1 MTERTRTRAPWIVWG
16 IVVAL
21 LLVTLALA
29 FRNGSVSREALAI
42 AVSVVM
48 MVGYLTTGAVV
59 ASRARNRLGWLMIAV
74 GAGFLVTV
82 LGEETATYGLR
93 TSPGSLPQLVV
104 DAALIGANVGFVAAL
119 LPIPM
124 LLAVFPT
131 GRVPSRRWRWFPP
144 ALVVGF
150 VLLAIGSI
158 LKAGPIDVNTG
169 VQPKNPTGIP
179 SITDAVN
186 SISVI
191 GGIATLV
198 LSLLSVVIL
207 IVRFRASR
215 EEERQQLRW
224 LASVAALSLVAFFA
238 ALVTSVGLGPNE
250 TTFLNDV
257 AWLVFLASIGWG
269 VPGAIG
275 VALLR
280 YRLWD
285 LDVVV
290 RKTVVAAIVVV
301 LITSLA
307 LVALTFVGAAF
318 VGPVSDSSPSFLLA
332 GIAVGLAFWP
342 LRKLAKRISDRVVY
356 GGRATPYDVLT
367 EFSDRMSEIYSTDDV
382 LPRMAAIVAAG
393 TRAERVGIWLLVGGE
408 MQPAASWPPE
418 SSDEDTPA
426 ATALGQGSFEV
437 RHQGELLGAI
447 TVSMP
452 AADPM
457 NPSKEKLIRDLAS
470 QAGLVLRNVR
480 LIEELRASRR
490 RIVTTQD
497 ERAKTLERNI
507 HDGAQQQLVALA
519 VKLRL
524 AEGIARKDPD
534 RTASMLS
541 DLQGEA
547 NDALENLRDL
557 ARGIYPPLLADKGL
571 PAALEAQARKSPVP
585 VDVRTQGVERYPQ
598 EIESA
603 IYFCALEALQ
613 NIAKYANAS
622 VASVELSQDDGHLTF
637 RVTDDGR
644 GFDANSRSYG
654 TGLQGMADRI
664 DSIGGSLEVS
674 SSPGSGTTIVG
685 RVPATVRD

>member
-1 MTERTRTRAPWIVWG
+1 
-16 IVVAL
+16 
-21 LLVTLALA
+21 
-29 FRNGSVSREALAI
+29 
-42 AVSVVM
+42 
-48 MVGYLTTGAVV
+48 
-59 ASRARNRLGWLMIAV
+59 
-74 GAGFLVTV
+74 
-82 LGEETATYGLR
+82 
-93 TSPGSLPQLVV
+93 V
-104 DAALIGANVGFVAAL
+104 DAALIGDNLGFFAAL

-131 GRVPSRRWRWFPP
+131 GRIPSRRWRWFPP
-144 ALVVGF
+144 ALIIGF
-150 VLLAIGSI
+150 ALLAIGSI
-158 LKAGPIDVNTG
+158 LKAGPIDVNPG
-169 VQPKNPTGIP
+169 VQPQNPTGIP
-179 SITDAVN
+179 SMTGAANAILA
-186 SISVI
+186 I
-191 GGIATLV
+191 GGIGTLV
-198 LSLLSVVIL
+198 LSLLSVVIV

-215 EEERQQLRW
+215 GEERQQLRW
-224 LASVAALSLVAFFA
+224 LASVAALSLVAVVA
-238 ALVTSVGLGPNE
+238 AFVTSMGLGPNE
-250 TTFLNDV
+250 TTFVNEA
-257 AWLVFLASIGWG
+257 AWFVLLAAVDWG

-275 VALLR
+275 IALLR

-290 RKTVVAAIVVV
+290 RKTVVGAIVVV
-301 LITSLA
+301 LITALA
-307 LVALTFVGAAF
+307 LAALAFVGAAV
-318 VGPVSDSSPSFLLA
+318 VGPVADSPEITLFA
-332 GIAVGLAFWP
+332 GITVGLAFWP
-342 LRKLAKRISDRVVY
+342 LRRLARRISDRVVY

-367 EFSDRMSEIYSTDDV
+367 EFSDRMSETYSTDDV

-408 MQPAASWPPE
+408 MQPAASWPQE
-418 SSDEDTPA
+418 SADEDSPA
-426 ATALGQGSFEV
+426 IALGEGSFEV

-524 AEGIARKDPD
+524 AEGLARKDPE

-541 DLQGEA
+541 DLQAEA

-557 ARGIYPPLLADKGL
+557 ARGIYPPLLADQGL
-571 PAALEAQARKSPVP
+571 PSALEAQARKSPVP
-585 VDVRTQGVERYPQ
+585 VDVRARDVDRYPQ

-603 IYFCALEALQ
+603 VYFSCLEALQ
-613 NIAKYANAS
+613 NVAKYAEAS
-622 VASVELSQDDGHLTF
+622 SASVELAHEDGHLTF
-637 RVTDDGR
+637 RVTDEGR
-644 GFDANSRSYG
+644 GFDATTRTYG
-654 TGLQGMADRI
+654 TGLQGMADRL
-664 DSIGGSLEVS
+664 DSIGGTLEVN
-674 SSPGSGTTIVG
+674 SSPGRGTSVAG
-685 RVPATVRD
+685 RIPTPAHD

>member
-1 MTERTRTRAPWIVWG
+1 
-16 IVVAL
+16 
-21 LLVTLALA
+21 
-29 FRNGSVSREALAI
+29 
-42 AVSVVM
+42 M
-48 MVGYLTTGAVV
+48 MLGYLTMGAVV
-59 ASRARNRLGWLMIAV
+59 ASRTRNRLGWLMIAV

-82 LGEETATYGLR
+82 LGQETATYGLR
-93 TSPGSLPQLVV
+93 TSPGSLPRLVV
-104 DAALIGANVGFVAAL
+104 DAALICENVGFVPSL

-144 ALVVGF
+144 ALIVGF
-150 VLLAIGSI
+150 GLVAVGSI
-158 LKAGPIDVNTG
+158 LKAGPLDVNPW
-169 VQPKNPTGIP
+169 VQPQNPTGIP
-179 SITDAVN
+179 SITGAAGALLA
-186 SISVI
+186 IT
-191 GGIATLV
+191 GIATLV

-215 EEERQQLRW
+215 GEERQQLRW
-224 LASVAALSLVAFFA
+224 LASVAGLSIVAVAAAFA
-238 ALVTSVGLGPNE
+238 TSVGLGPGE
-250 TTFLNDV
+250 TTFLNNA
-257 AWLVFLASIGWG
+257 AWLVLLLALGWG
-269 VPGAIG
+269 VPAAIG
-275 VALLR
+275 IALLR

-307 LVALTFVGAAF
+307 LVALTVVGTAF

-342 LRKLAKRISDRVVY
+342 LRRLAKRISDRVVY

-367 EFSDRMSEIYSTDDV
+367 EFSDRMSETYSTEDV
-382 LPRMAAIVAAG
+382 LPRMAAIVADG
-393 TRAERVGIWLLVGGE
+393 TRAERVRIWVLLGRE
-408 MQPAASWPPE
+408 MQPAAAWPPE
-418 SSDEDTPA
+418 SADDDTLA
-426 ATALGQGSFEV
+426 IALGDGSFEV

-490 RIVTTQD
+490 RIVSTQD

-524 AEGIARKDPD
+524 AEGTARKDPE

-541 DLQGEA
+541 DLQIEA
-547 NDALENLRDL
+547 NEALENLRDL

-571 PAALEAQARKSPVP
+571 PAALEAQARKSPLP
-585 VDVRTQGVERYPQ
+585 VDVRADGVDRYPQ
-598 EIESA
+598 EVESA
-603 IYFCALEALQ
+603 IYFCTMEALQ
-613 NIAKYANAS
+613 NIAKYAEAS
-622 VASVELSQDDGHLTF
+622 LASVELSQEDGHLTF
-637 RVTDDGR
+637 RVSDDGR
-644 GFDANSRSYG
+644 GFDATTRSYG
-654 TGLQGMADRI
+654 TGLQGMADRL
-664 DSIGGSLEVS
+664 DSIGGTLEVN
-674 SSPGSGTTIVG
+674 SSPGGGTTVVG

>member
-1 MTERTRTRAPWIVWG
+1 MIERRRTRAPW
-16 IVVAL
+16 VVSGGVVVLLVVTL
-21 LLVTLALA
+21 LLSV
-29 FRNGSVSREALAI
+29 RNGSVSDDPI
-42 AVSVVM
+42 AVSIAVVM
-48 MVGYLTTGAVV
+48 MVGYVTMGAIV
-59 ASRARNRLGWLMIAV
+59 ASRVRNRLGWLMIVV
-74 GAGFLVTV
+74 GAGFLFSV
-82 LGEETATYGLR
+82 LSEETATYALR
-93 TSPGSLPQLVV
+93 TSPGSLPRLAV
-104 DAALIGANVGFVAAL
+104 DAALIGTNGGFLAAL
-119 LPIPM
+119 WPIPM
-124 LLAVFPT
+124 LLALFPT
-131 GRVPSRRWRWFPP
+131 GRVPSRRWRWYP
-144 ALVVGF
+144 AALTLTFAVG
-150 VLLAIGSI
+150 AIGTMLRS
-158 LKAGPIDVNTG
+158 GPIDVATG
-169 VQPKNPTGIP
+169 VRPLNPTGIP
-179 SITDAVN
+179 SITKTVETILQVDG
-186 SISVI
+186 SVVL
-191 GGIATLV
+191 A
-198 LSLLSVVIL
+198 LSLLSVAIL

-215 EEERQQLRW
+215 GEERQQLRW
-224 LASVAALSLVAFFA
+224 LVSVAALSLVAFVVA
-238 ALVTSVGLGPNE
+238 IVAGLSLGPNE
-250 TTFLNDV
+250 TSFASD
-257 AWLVFLASIGWG
+257 AAFLVFLVAIGLG

-307 LVALTFVGAAF
+307 LLALALVGTAV
-318 VGPVSDSSPSFLLA
+318 VGPISDSPEITLFI

-342 LRKLAKRISDRVVY
+342 LRRVAKRISDRVVY

-367 EFSDRMSEIYSTDDV
+367 EFSDRMSETYSTDDV
-382 LPRMAAIVAAG
+382 LPRMASIVADG
-393 TRAERVGIWLLVGGE
+393 TRAERVGISLLVGGE
-408 MQPAASWPPE
+408 MHPAASWPPE
-418 SSDEDTPA
+418 SAADPA
-426 ATALGQGSFEV
+426 PATDLVGGSFEV

-457 NPSKEKLIRDLAS
+457 NPAKERLIRDLTS

-480 LIEELRASRR
+480 LIQELRASRR

-497 ERAKTLERNI
+497 ERAKALERNI

-524 AEGIARKDPD
+524 AEGVARKDPE

-541 DLQGEA
+541 DLQADA

-571 PAALEAQARKSPVP
+571 ASALEAQGRKSPVP
-585 VDVRTQGVERYPQ
+585 VEVRAHGVERYPQ

-603 IYFCALEALQ
+603 IYFCTLEALQ

-622 VASVELSQDDGHLTF
+622 IASVELSHEDGHLTF

-644 GFDANSRSYG
+644 GFDTTTRSYG
-654 TGLQGMADRI
+654 TGLQGMADRL
-664 DSIGGSLEVS
+664 DSIDGSLEVT
-674 SSPGSGTTIVG
+674 SSPGRGTTIVG
-685 RVPATVRD
+685 RVPATGRD

>member
-16 IVVAL
+16 VVVTL

-29 FRNGSVSREALAI
+29 FRNGSVRKDALI
-42 AVSVVM
+42 IGVSVVM
-48 MVGYLTTGAVV
+48 MLGYLTTGAVV

-82 LGEETATYGLR
+82 LGQEAATYGLR
-93 TSPGSLPQLVV
+93 TSPGSLPRLVV
-104 DAALIGANVGFVAAL
+104 DAALIGDNVGFVAAL
-119 LPIPM
+119 FPIPM

-144 ALVVGF
+144 ALSVGF
-150 VLLAIGSI
+150 ALLAIGSI
-158 LKAGPIDVNTG
+158 LKAGPIDVNPG
-169 VQPKNPTGIP
+169 VQPQNPTGIP
-179 SITDAVN
+179 SITGAVN

-198 LSLLSVVIL
+198 LSLLSVAIL

-215 EEERQQLRW
+215 GEERQQLRW
-224 LASVAALSLVAFFA
+224 LASVAALSLVAFVA
-238 ALVTSVGLGPNE
+238 AFVTSVGLGPNE
-250 TTFLNDV
+250 TTFLSNA
-257 AWLVFLASIGWG
+257 AWFVLLASIGWG
-269 VPGAIG
+269 VPAAIG
-275 VALLR
+275 IALLR

-290 RKTVVAAIVVV
+290 RKTVVATIVVV

-307 LVALTFVGAAF
+307 LLALTLVGTAF

-342 LRKLAKRISDRVVY
+342 LRRFAKRISDRVVY

-367 EFSDRMSEIYSTDDV
+367 EFSDRMSETYSTDDV
-382 LPRMAAIVAAG
+382 LPRMAAIVADG
-393 TRAERVGIWLLVGGE
+393 TRAERVGVLVLVGRE
-408 MQPAASWPPE
+408 MQPAASWPAASAGEEP
-418 SSDEDTPA
+418 PA
-426 ATALGQGSFEV
+426 TDLGEGSFEV
-437 RHQGELLGAI
+437 RHHDELLGAI

-524 AEGIARKDPD
+524 AEGFARTDPE

-541 DLQGEA
+541 DLQAEA

-557 ARGIYPPLLADKGL
+557 ARGIYPPLLADRGL
-571 PAALEAQARKSPVP
+571 PAALEAQARKSAVP
-585 VDVRTQGVERYPQ
+585 VDVQARGVDRYPQ

-603 IYFCALEALQ
+603 VYFSCLEALQ
-613 NIAKYANAS
+613 NVAKYADAS
-622 VASVELSQDDGHLTF
+622 SASVELGHEDGHLTF

-644 GFDANSRSYG
+644 GFDATTRTYG
-654 TGLQGMADRI
+654 TGLQGMADRL
-664 DSIGGSLEVS
+664 DSIGGTLEVT
-674 SSPGSGTTIVG
+674 SSPGRGTTVAG
-685 RVPATVRD
+685 RIPTPARD

>member
-16 IVVAL
+16 FVVTL
-21 LLVTLALA
+21 LLITLALS
-29 FRNGSVSREALAI
+29 FRNGNVKNDELVI
-42 AVSVVM
+42 AASVVM
-48 MVGYLTTGAVV
+48 MLGYLTMGAVV
-59 ASRARNRLGWLMIAV
+59 ASRTRNRLGWLMIAV

-82 LGEETATYGLR
+82 LGQETATYGLR
-93 TSPGSLPQLVV
+93 TSPGSLPRLVV
-104 DAALIGANVGFVAAL
+104 DAALICENVGFVPSL

-144 ALVVGF
+144 ALIVGF
-150 VLLAIGSI
+150 GLLAVGSI
-158 LKAGPIDVNTG
+158 LKAGPLDVNPG
-169 VQPKNPTGIP
+169 VQPQNPTGIP
-179 SITDAVN
+179 SITGAAGAILA
-186 SISVI
+186 IS
-191 GGIATLV
+191 GIATLV

-207 IVRFRASR
+207 IVRFRVSR
-215 EEERQQLRW
+215 GEERQQLRW
-224 LASVAALSLVAFFA
+224 LASVAGLSIVALAAAFA
-238 ALVTSVGLGPNE
+238 TSVGLGPGE
-250 TTFLNDV
+250 TTFLNNA
-257 AWLVFLASIGWG
+257 AWLVLLLALGWG
-269 VPGAIG
+269 VPAAIG
-275 VALLR
+275 IALLR

-307 LVALTFVGAAF
+307 LVALTVVGTAF

-342 LRKLAKRISDRVVY
+342 LRRLAKRISDRVVY

-367 EFSDRMSEIYSTDDV
+367 EFSDRMSETYSTEDV
-382 LPRMAAIVAAG
+382 LPRMAAIVADG
-393 TRAERVGIWLLVGGE
+393 TRAERVGIWVLVGRE
-408 MQPAASWPPE
+408 MQPAAAWPPE
-418 SSDEDTPA
+418 SADDNTPA
-426 ATALGQGSFEV
+426 IALGDGSFEV

-490 RIVTTQD
+490 RIVSTQD

-524 AEGIARKDPD
+524 AEGTARKDPE
-534 RTASMLS
+534 RTALMLS
-541 DLQGEA
+541 DLQSEA
-547 NDALENLRDL
+547 NEALENLRDL

-585 VDVRTQGVERYPQ
+585 VDVRADGVDRYPP
-598 EIESA
+598 EVESA
-603 IYFCALEALQ
+603 IYFCTLEALQ
-613 NIAKYANAS
+613 NIAKYAGAS
-622 VASVELSQDDGHLTF
+622 LASVELSQEDGHLTF
-637 RVTDDGR
+637 RVSDDGR
-644 GFDANSRSYG
+644 GFDATTRSYG
-654 TGLQGMADRI
+654 TGLQGMADRL
-664 DSIGGSLEVS
+664 DSIGGTLEVN
-674 SSPGSGTTIVG
+674 SSPGGGTTIVG

>member
-1 MTERTRTRAPWIVWG
+1 MVERTRSRAPWIVWG
-16 IVVAL
+16 IVVTF

-29 FRNGSVSREALAI
+29 FRNGSVSRDALAI

-144 ALVVGF
+144 ALIVGF
-150 VLLAIGSI
+150 ALLAIGSI
-158 LKAGPIDVNTG
+158 LKAGPIDVGPG

-179 SITDAVN
+179 SITGAVN

-191 GGIATLV
+191 GGMATLV

-215 EEERQQLRW
+215 GEERQQLRW

-238 ALVTSVGLGPNE
+238 ALATSVGLGPNE
-250 TTFLNDV
+250 TTFLNDA

-269 VPGAIG
+269 VPAAIG
-275 VALLR
+275 IALLR

-290 RKTVVAAIVVV
+290 RKTVVGAIVVV
-301 LITSLA
+301 LITTLA

-342 LRKLAKRISDRVVY
+342 LRRLAKRISDRVVY

-367 EFSDRMSEIYSTDDV
+367 EFSDRMSETYSTEDV
-382 LPRMAAIVAAG
+382 LPRMAAIVADG
-393 TRAERVGIWLLVGGE
+393 TRAERVGIWVLVGRE
-408 MQPAASWPPE
+408 MQPAATWPPE
-418 SSDEDTPA
+418 SVGEDTPA
-426 ATALGQGSFEV
+426 IDLGEGSFEV

-497 ERAKTLERNI
+497 ERAKALERNI

-524 AEGIARKDPD
+524 AEGTARKDPE

-541 DLQGEA
+541 DLQTEA
-547 NDALENLRDL
+547 NEALENLRDL

-585 VDVRTQGVERYPQ
+585 VDVRADGVDRYPQ
-598 EIESA
+598 EVESA
-603 IYFCALEALQ
+603 IYFCTLEALQ
-613 NIAKYANAS
+613 NIAK
-622 VASVELSQDDGHLTF
+622 
-637 RVTDDGR
+637 
-644 GFDANSRSYG
+644 
-654 TGLQGMADRI
+654 
-664 DSIGGSLEVS
+664 
-674 SSPGSGTTIVG
+674 
-685 RVPATVRD
+685 